1 MLAAGGAT
9 ITFPTILLA
18 SPRMHNRI
26 VREQLDTELR
36 LHHRLIMPGHFT
48 QGAAAR
54 YGHMKRNPMYIRNKL
69 RRYRTAIDLVRTGAT
84 KSAVLGN
91 RTITISGAASSETL
105 RGQLVM
111 RLPFGGGTGVQFND
125 QDYERLAQTLA
136 RGTDKNG
143 RPLSASQILS
153 ITRKLQNRDNTRG
166 KTGVTPA
173 QMIKELRAVTKD
185 EAEAVTRRMGQGY
198 VNRIKA
204 MAKPHLAAG
213 VPRSML
219 Q

>member
-9 ITFPTILLA
+9 ITFPSVLLA

-54 YGHMKRNPMYIRNKL
+54 YGHMKRNPKYIRNKV
-69 RRYRTAIDLVRTGAT
+69 RKFRTGIDLVRTGAT
-84 KSAVLGN
+84 KSQVLGN
-91 RTITISGAASSETL
+91 RTITISGSASSETL

-111 RLPFGGGTGVQFND
+111 RLPFGGGTGKQMDDEGYANL
-125 QDYERLAQTLA
+125 EAALA
-136 RGTDKNG
+136 RGTDTKG
-143 RPLSASQILS
+143 RPLTASERLS
-153 ITRKLQNRDNTRG
+153 IIRRLANRNSNRG

-173 QMIKELRAVTKD
+173 QMIKELRTVTKD

-213 VPRSML
+213 VTRSML